1 MKSTMLRAG
10 VFITILSFVAI
21 VLVAPRINA
30 QGTPVAS
37 TPASVDPAVIE
48 EGKTIV
54 TAICLACHQ
63 PGGAGIEGVYP
74 ALAGNPFVTLEDP
87 SVVISTVL
95 NGRGG
100 MPRFASNFSDEQLA
114 AILTYVRTS
123 LGENH
128 AGAVTPEQVA
138 EVRAAGAPAAGGGE
152 EEHPEEIPAGESW

>member
-30 QGTPVAS
+30 QGTPSAES
-37 TPASVDPAVIE
+37 PAAVDPAVLE
-48 EGKTIV
+48 QGKAIV
-54 TAICLACHQ
+54 TAVCLACHQ

-100 MPRFASNFSDEQLA
+100 MPRFASSYTDDQLA

-123 LGENH
+123 LGDNH

-152 EEHPEEIPAGESW
+152 EEQIEVIPPGESW